1 MKQSLRTRLRSISVA
16 LYGVVLVFIIA
27 LYYHQI
33 IRGDVYR
40 DKANHQYIRPSNV
53 FDRGDIFL
61 TQKDGTLITG
71 AGIKSGYDLN
81 INPKILQN
89 DEEAYRKINA
99 ITPIDHDTFISKSAK
114 VNDTYE
120 EISKHLDDT
129 TASKIEALKIVGVT
143 LYKSRWRFYPGSSLA
158 SHTIGIVSFSGDLL
172 SGSYGL
178 ERYYND
184 ILSRN
189 DDGTFANFF
198 AEVFSNVNKAVFKE
212 GERSQGDIVLSIE
225 PSVQSNLEAIIDG
238 IQSKYN
244 SKLTGGIIINP
255 MNGEIYAL
263 AITPTFDLNNFSKEK
278 DISVFSNNL
287 VESVYEMGSIIKP
300 LTIAAGIDDGVIT
313 ANTTYDDKGF
323 VLLSGKK
330 VSNYDKKGRGII
342 NMQKVLDDSLNTGVA
357 FAVTRMGDS
366 TFSKYMRAYGLGEET
381 GIDLPNETHGLVDN
395 ILDSPRELEHATA
408 SFGQGIALTPIETV
422 RALSVLANGGYLTT
436 PHLVRETRYTLGINK
451 STVYDDKKKVIKPE
465 TSKEI
470 TRMLTVVVDKAL
482 LNGQIKMDHYS
493 IAAKTGTAQIVNPA
507 TGEYYKDKFLHSFF
521 GYFPANNPKF
531 LIFLYTVEPK
541 GVDYASHTL
550 TLPFSDLTK
559 FIINY
564 YQLPPDR

>member
-1 MKQSLRTRLRSISVA
+1 MKQSLRTRLRGISIA
-16 LYGVVLVFIIA
+16 LYFVAFVFIVA

-33 IRGDVYR
+33 IRGDVYK
-40 DKANHQYIRPSNV
+40 DKANHQYIRPSKV

-71 AGIKSGYDLN
+71 AGIKSGYDLI

-99 ITPIDHDTFISKSAK
+99 IVPIDHDIFISKSSK
-114 VNDTYE
+114 TNDTYE
-120 EISKHLDDT
+120 EISKHLDET
-129 TASKIEALKIVGVT
+129 LASKIEALKIAGVT
-143 LYKSRWRFYPGSSLA
+143 LYKSRWRFYPGGVLA
-158 SHTIGIVSFSGDLL
+158 AHTIGIVSFNGDLL
-172 SGSYGL
+172 AGSYGL

-184 ILSRN
+184 ILTRN

-198 AEVFSNVNKAVFKE
+198 AEAFSNVNKTVFKE

-225 PSVQSNLEAIIDG
+225 PAVQSNLEATIAE

-255 MNGEIYAL
+255 NNGEIYAL

-278 DISVFSNNL
+278 NASVFSNNL
-287 VESVYEMGSIIKP
+287 VEGVYEMGSIVKP
-300 LTIAAGIDDGVIT
+300 LTMAAGIDDGVIT

-323 VLLSGKK
+323 VLLNGKK
-330 VSNYDKKGRGII
+330 ISNHDHVGHGVV

-357 FAVTRMGDS
+357 FVVTKMGNAK
-366 TFSKYMRAYGLGEET
+366 FSKYMRAYGLGEET

-395 ILDSPRELEHATA
+395 ILDSPRDVEHATA
-408 SFGQGIALTPIETV
+408 SFGQGIAITPIETV
-422 RALSVLANGGYLTT
+422 RALSVLANGGHLIT
-436 PHLVRETRYTLGINK
+436 PHLVKQTKYTLGITK
-451 STVYDDKKKVIKPE
+451 DTVYDDSTQVIKPE

-470 TRMLTVVVDKAL
+470 SRMLTVVVDKAL

-493 IAAKTGTAQIVNPA
+493 IAAKTGTAQIVNHA
-507 TGEYYKDKFLHSFF
+507 TNEYYKDKFLHSFF

-531 LIFLYTVEPK
+531 LIFLYTIDPK
-541 GVDYASHTL
+541 GVEYASHTL